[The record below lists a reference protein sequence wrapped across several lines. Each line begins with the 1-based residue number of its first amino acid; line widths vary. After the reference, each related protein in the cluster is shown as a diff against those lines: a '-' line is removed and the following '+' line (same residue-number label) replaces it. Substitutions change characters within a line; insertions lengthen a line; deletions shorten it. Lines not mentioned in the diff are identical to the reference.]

1 MTETL
6 TIEAAQDQAATLTV
20 TAGLAAM
27 VSRMRLEAMPP
38 GALTVAKQC
47 LMDWIGVAL
56 AGRDEPL
63 VRMLLEE
70 LAPEDTAGGVTI
82 LGHGRRARIDDAVLI
97 NGAMGHALDFDDV
110 IMPMGHPT
118 APVAP
123 VVLAL
128 AEQRG
133 ASGGEALAA
142 FIAGVEAEC
151 RVSRL
156 MGPSHYAK
164 GWHSTATTGTFGAA
178 AAAARLLGV
187 SGEALTHAF
196 GIAGTQAA
204 GLKSV
209 FGTMSKPLH
218 AGTAARN
225 GLLAARLAARGFT
238 SDSDILGSKQGFAD
252 TQSSSVDVEAGLA
265 PRDAPWVVEALYKY
279 HAACYLTHDAIEAA
293 TQLRIE
299 ERLTPELIEAVSVKV
314 PSGHLGVCNIQ
325 APTSGLECKFSL
337 RMTTALALAGE
348 DTFQERLFCDET
360 ARRPDLVALRNR
372 VSIDPTQVGRGS
384 VVTVRLKDGRVVSRQ
399 GDVSQPNRD
408 LVAQQD
414 RLERKFR
421 LLTASALGAERA
433 AAVIDICRHMELQP
447 DLKRLATLCRGA

>member
-1 MTETL
+1 MAETL
-6 TIEAAQDQAATLTV
+6 TVEARQDQAAGAPV
-20 TAGLAAM
+20 TARLAEL
-27 VSRMRLEAMPP
+27 VSGMRLEATPAA
-38 GALTVAKQC
+38 ALTVAKQC
-47 LMDWIGVAL
+47 LLDWIGVAL

-63 VRMLLEE
+63 VRILVEE
-70 LAPEDTAGGVTI
+70 LAPDDPDGVTI
-82 LGHGRRARIDDAVLI
+82 FGLGRRARIDDAVLI

-133 ASGGEALAA
+133 ASGAEALMA

-187 SGEALTHAF
+187 AGEPLTHAF

-218 AGTAARN
+218 AGKAAQS

-238 SDSDILGSKQGFAD
+238 SDTDILASAQGFAD
-252 TQSSSVDVEAGLA
+252 TQSSTVDVAAGLA
-265 PRDAPWVVEALYKY
+265 PREAPWVVEALYKY

-293 TQLRIE
+293 IRLRVE
-299 ERLTPELIEAVSVKV
+299 EGLSPDAIEAVSVKV
-314 PSGHLGVCNIQ
+314 PAGHLGVCNIQ
-325 APTSGLECKFSL
+325 APASGLECKFSL

-348 DTFQERLFCDET
+348 DTFQDGLYNDET
-360 ARRPDLVALRNR
+360 ARRPDLVTLRDR

-384 VVTVRLKDGRVVSRQ
+384 VVTARLKDGRVVSRQ

-408 LVAQQD
+408 LAAQQEK
-414 RLERKFR
+414 LERKFR
-421 LLTASALGAERA
+421 HLARRALGEDGAE
-433 AAVIDICRHMELQP
+433 AVIAICRRLEEQR
-447 DLKRLATLCRGA
+447 DLKALMRFCRG

>member
-1 MTETL
+1 MAETL
-6 TIEAAQDQAATLTV
+6 TMEAPPGQKAAPV
-20 TAGLAAM
+20 TGALADLI
-27 VSRMRLEAMPP
+27 SGMRLEGMPP
-38 GALTVAKQC
+38 AALTVAKQC
-47 LMDWIGVAL
+47 LLDWIGVAL

-63 VRMLLEE
+63 VRILLEE
-70 LAPEDTAGGVTI
+70 LAPRDAPGGLTI
-82 LGHGRRARIDDAVLI
+82 FGHGRRARLDDAVLI
-97 NGAMGHALDFDDV
+97 NGSMGHALDFDDV

-123 VVLAL
+123 VALAL

-133 ASGGEALAA
+133 ASGAEALIA
-142 FIAGVEAEC
+142 FIAGVETEC

-156 MGPSHYAK
+156 MGPSHYAR

-187 SGEALTHAF
+187 TGEALSHAF
-196 GIAGTQAA
+196 GIAGAQAA
-204 GLKSV
+204 GLKSM

-218 AGTAARN
+218 AGKAAQN

-238 SDSDILGSKQGFAD
+238 SDTDVLGSKQGFAD
-252 TQSSSVDVEAGLA
+252 TQSTTVDAEAGLA

-293 TQLRIE
+293 NQLRIE
-299 ERLTPELIEAVSVKV
+299 ARLTPEMIEAVSVKV
-314 PSGHLGVCNIQ
+314 PAGHLGVCNIQ
-325 APTSGLECKFSL
+325 APASGLECKFSL

-348 DTFQERLFCDET
+348 DTFQEALFCDET
-360 ARRPDLVALRNR
+360 ARRADLVALRER
-372 VSIDPTQVGRGS
+372 VSINPTQVGRGS
-384 VVTVRLKDGRVVSRQ
+384 VVTVTLRDGRAVSRQ

-421 LLTASALGAERA
+421 HLTARALGAERA
-433 AAVIDICRHMELQP
+433 DAVIDLCRHLESQP
-447 DLKRLATLCRGA
+447 DMKRLAALCRGA

>member
-1 MTETL
+1 MAETL
-6 TIEAAQDQAATLTV
+6 AETRLDQTTAAPITRR
-20 TAGLAAM
+20 LADL
-27 VSRMRLEAMPP
+27 VSGMRLEAMP
-38 GALTVAKQC
+38 AAAVTVAKQC
-47 LMDWIGVAL
+47 LLDWIGVAM
-56 AGRDEPL
+56 AGRNEPL
-63 VRMLLEE
+63 VRILLEE
-70 LAPEDTAGGVTI
+70 LAPEDVADGVTVF
-82 LGHGRRARIDDAVLI
+82 GHGRRARLDDAVLI

-123 VVLAL
+123 VALAL
-128 AEQRG
+128 AEKRG
-133 ASGGEALAA
+133 ASGAEALVA

-156 MGPSHYAK
+156 VGPSHYAR
-164 GWHSTATTGTFGAA
+164 GWHSTATTGAFGAA
-178 AAAARLLGV
+178 TAAARLLGV
-187 SGEALTHAF
+187 TGEALTHAF

-218 AGTAARN
+218 AGKAAQN
-225 GLLAARLAARGFT
+225 GLLAACLAARGFT
-238 SDSDILGSKQGFAD
+238 SDNDILGSRQGFAD
-252 TQSSSVDVEAGLA
+252 TQSTTVDPEAGLA
-265 PRDAPWVVEALYKY
+265 PREMPWVVEALYKY

-293 TQLRIE
+293 NQLRIE
-299 ERLTPELIEAVSVKV
+299 EQLEPKAIEAVSVKV
-314 PSGHLGVCNIQ
+314 PAGHLGVCNIQ

-348 DTFQERLFCDET
+348 DTFQEALFCDET
-360 ARRPDLVALRNR
+360 ARRADLVALRDK

-384 VVTVRLKDGRVVSRQ
+384 VVTVRLQGGRTISRQ

-408 LVAQQD
+408 LAAQQD

-421 LLTASALGAERA
+421 HLTARALGEQAD
-433 AAVIDICRHMELQP
+433 AVIDICRHLEAQP
-447 DLKRLATLCRGA
+447 DLSRLMSLCRAG

>member
-1 MTETL
+1 MAETL
-6 TIEAAQDQAATLTV
+6 TVEARQAQASV
-20 TAGLAAM
+20 TGRLVNLVAGM
-27 VSRMRLEAMPP
+27 TLEAMPP
-38 GALTVAKQC
+38 AALTVAKQC
-47 LMDWIGVAL
+47 LLDWIGVAL
-56 AGRDEPL
+56 AGRNEPL
-63 VRMLLEE
+63 VRILLEE
-70 LAPEDTAGGVTI
+70 LPPDAAAGGVTV

-133 ASGGEALAA
+133 ASGAQALGA

-151 RVSRL
+151 RIARL

-178 AAAARLLGV
+178 TAAARLLGV
-187 SGEALTHAF
+187 KGEALAHAY

-218 AGTAARN
+218 AGKAAQS

-238 SDSDILGSKQGFAD
+238 SDTDILGSSQGFAD
-252 TQSSSVDVEAGLA
+252 TQSTSADPDAGLA

-293 TQLRIE
+293 NQLRIE
-299 ERLTPELIEAVSVKV
+299 EGLRTEAIEAVSVRV
-314 PSGHLGVCNIQ
+314 PAGHLGVCNIQ
-325 APTSGLECKFSL
+325 APMSGLECKFSL

-348 DTFQERLFCDET
+348 DTFQEALFCDET
-360 ARRPDLVALRNR
+360 ARRPDLVALRDK
-372 VSIDPTQVGRGS
+372 VSVDPTQVGRGS
-384 VVTVRLKDGRVVSRQ
+384 VVTVRLRDGRSVSHQ

-421 LLTASALGAERA
+421 HLTVHALGERA
-433 AAVIDICRHMELQP
+433 DAVIDLCRHLESQP
-447 DLKRLATLCRGA
+447 DLKRLAALCRGA

>member
-1 MTETL
+1 MAETL
-6 TIEAAQDQAATLTV
+6 AMEARQEQTAAPV
-20 TAGLAAM
+20 TGRLADL
-27 VSRMRLEAMPP
+27 VSGMRLEGMAPA
-38 GALTVAKQC
+38 ALTVAKQC
-47 LMDWIGVAL
+47 LLDWIGVAL

-63 VRMLLEE
+63 VRILLEE
-70 LAPEDTAGGVTI
+70 LAPRDEPGGVTI

-97 NGAMGHALDFDDV
+97 NGSMGHALDFDDV

-133 ASGGEALAA
+133 ASGAEALIA
-142 FIAGVEAEC
+142 FIAGVETEC

-187 SGEALTHAF
+187 TGEALSHAF

-218 AGTAARN
+218 AGKAAQN

-238 SDSDILGSKQGFAD
+238 SDTDVLGSKQGFAD
-252 TQSSSVDVEAGLA
+252 TQSTTVDAMAGLA

-293 TQLRIE
+293 NQLRIE
-299 ERLTPELIEAVSVKV
+299 ERLTPEMIEAVSVKV
-314 PSGHLGVCNIQ
+314 PAGHLSVCDIQ
-325 APTSGLECKFSL
+325 APRSGLECKFSL

-348 DTFQERLFCDET
+348 DTFQEALFCDET
-360 ARRPDLVALRNR
+360 ARRADLVALRDR

-384 VVTVRLKDGRVVSRQ
+384 VVTVTLRDGRAISRQ

-421 LLTASALGAERA
+421 HLTTRALGAERA
-433 AAVIDICRHMELQP
+433 DAVIDLCRHLESQP
-447 DLKRLATLCRGA
+447 DMKRLAALCRGA